1 MTNVSVLRI
10 CYISSQFTVVSA
22 LAYHCEFLIFSLK
35 GERPVN
41 KRLSRYG
48 KTVVELNRNLEERGT
63 VRWK

>member
-1 MTNVSVLRI
+1 MSLYNI
-10 CYISSQFTVVSA
+10 CYISSQFTVASA

-48 KTVVELNRNLEERGT
+48 KTVVELNRNMEL
-63 VRWK
+63 

>member
-1 MTNVSVLRI
+1 MSLYDI

-48 KTVVELNRNLEERGT
+48 KTVVELNRNMEL
-63 VRWK
+63 